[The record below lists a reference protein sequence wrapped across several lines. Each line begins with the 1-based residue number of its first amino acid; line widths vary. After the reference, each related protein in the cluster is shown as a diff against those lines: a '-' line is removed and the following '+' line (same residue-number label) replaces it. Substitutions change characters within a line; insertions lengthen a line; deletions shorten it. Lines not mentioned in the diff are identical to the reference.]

1 VRSAHRRTA
10 AGMAGAAALIAAITL
25 LSRAIGFGRWMAQS
39 YGVGASATGTA
50 YATANQ
56 LPNVLFEVV
65 AGGALAGAVVP
76 LLAAPLARGLRAD
89 VDKIAS
95 ALLTWAVALLVP
107 TAVLLTVLARPIVG
121 LLYQPPPAVDPVV
134 ASQTVDL
141 AVSLVGVFAPQV
153 VLYGIGVVLTG
164 VLQAH
169 RRFGWPAAAPLASS
183 AVVIISYLAFRHLAV
198 GSTRA
203 YPGELPSAAVAW
215 LGWGTTAGVAAM
227 SLPLIIPVLRSGVQL
242 RLSFRFPPG
251 VGSRARNLAF
261 AGLGGLVAQQ
271 VAVLVTVK
279 LANDNGGSGAIN
291 LFQYSQAVY
300 VLPYAVLA
308 VPLATAAFPRLAEHA
323 AAGDRERYAHLV
335 SVSTRAVLAVSLLGA
350 AVLVAV
356 APAIAAFFATI
367 DASRDPSLVA
377 QMGPTLTI
385 LAPGLLGYS
394 LVFQLSRVLFALE
407 RGRAAVSAVATGWF
421 AVAVASVVGV
431 RLAAPSSGDLAGTLR
446 GLAAGNSI
454 GMLVAG
460 AVLLVAVR
468 RAAGPDALGGIV
480 RTMSVGLLGAV
491 GAAGAGLWAEHRL
504 QGAWGA
510 GAASSAAVGLLAA
523 LVAVLVMG
531 AVLLTGDRPLARA
544 VRRRGHS
551 VNGRPLQ
558 EDEAARD

>member
-1 VRSAHRRTA
+1 
-10 AGMAGAAALIAAITL
+10 MAGAAALIAAITL
-25 LSRAIGFGRWMAQS
+25 LSRVVGFGRWMAQS

-50 YATANQ
+50 YATANT

-89 VDKIAS
+89 VDRIAS

-121 LLYQPPPAVDPVV
+121 LLYQPGPAVDPVV

-141 AVSLVGVFAPQV
+141 AVSLVAVFAPQV

-183 AVVIISYLAFRHLAV
+183 AVVIVSYLAFHRLAV
-198 GSTRA
+198 GSDRA
-203 YPGELPSAAVAW
+203 FPGELPSTAVAW

-242 RLSFRFPPG
+242 RPSFRFPPG

-271 VAVLVTVK
+271 FAVLVTTK

-291 LFQYSQAVY
+291 LFLYSQAVY
-300 VLPYAVLA
+300 FLPYAVLA

-323 AAGDRERYAHLV
+323 ATGDRQRYANLV

-356 APAIAAFFATI
+356 APAVAAFFATI
-367 DASRDPSLVA
+367 DASHDPSLVT
-377 QMGPTLTI
+377 QMGPTLTM
-385 LAPGLLGYS
+385 LAPGLLGYA
-394 LVFQLSRVLFALE
+394 LIFQLSRVLFALE

-431 RLAAPSSGDLAGTLR
+431 RLAAPSSGDAAGTLR

-460 AVLLVAVR
+460 AALLVAVR
-468 RAAGPDALGGIV
+468 RASGPDALGGIV

-491 GAAGAGLWAEHRL
+491 GAAGAGLWTEHRL
-504 QGAWGA
+504 QGAWGT

-544 VRRRGHS
+544 VRRRGHP
-551 VNGRPLQ
+551 VDERPLQ
-558 EDEAARD
+558 EEAAGG